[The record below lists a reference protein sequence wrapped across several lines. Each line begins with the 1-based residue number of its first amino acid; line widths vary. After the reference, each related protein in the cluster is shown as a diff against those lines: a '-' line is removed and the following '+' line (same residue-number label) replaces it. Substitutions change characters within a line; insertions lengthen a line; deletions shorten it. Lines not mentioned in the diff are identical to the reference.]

1 MDLIKQINRYK
12 KIIDGDLEK
21 LKEKYFHLF
30 NQYSPKSVEYLNQF
44 VDFAKRGKSVRG
56 ALVFITDKLFPNKK
70 IKKEDLKKLALAF
83 EVIHS
88 SLLIHDDIMDNDTLR
103 RGQPTIHI
111 FFNQKYKDFIKENNN
126 NFFGISIA
134 LSLGDIGFFIA
145 FDILNRLNI
154 NPKIK
159 NFLSHELIKT
169 GLAQIDDVFF
179 SQTKIEPK
187 LDDIL
192 NIYKGKT
199 SRYTFVL
206 PVLTILK
213 IKNISSKK
221 QKIIEEILQDLGIIF
236 QITDDLIGLFSD
248 ETGKDKG
255 SDIREDK
262 KTILRYLIFK
272 NKNTPPA
279 IKKIFGQDKINEDKI
294 QNVRVF
300 INNSEI
306 KTKIKNII
314 EELTNKIQSKMEKNK
329 KLLPEKFIVLVNNFI
344 DYLITRKK

>member
-1 MDLIKQINRYK
+1 MDLIRKINRYK
-12 KIIDGDLEK
+12 KIIDDDLEK
-21 LKEKYFHLF
+21 LKEKYFYLF
-30 NQYSPKSVEYLNQF
+30 NQYHPKSVEYLNQF

-56 ALVFITDKLFPNKK
+56 ALVFITDKIFSDEK
-70 IKKEDLKKLALAF
+70 IKNEDLKKLALTF
-83 EVIHS
+83 EIVHS
-88 SLLIHDDIMDNDTLR
+88 SLLIHDDIMDNDRLR

-111 FFNQKYKDFIKENNN
+111 FFNQKYKDFIKKNNN
-126 NFFGISIA
+126 NSFGTSIA

-145 FDILNRLNI
+145 FDILSSLNI

-169 GLAQIDDVFF
+169 GLAQINDVFF

-213 IKNISSKK
+213 IKNIKAEK
-221 QKIIEEILQDLGIIF
+221 QKIIEEILEDLGIIF

-262 KTILRYLIFK
+262 KTIIRYLVFQ
-272 NKNTPPA
+272 NKNTPA
-279 IKKIFGQDKINEDKI
+279 AVKKIFGQDKITEDEI
-294 QNVRVF
+294 QEVRTF

-314 EELTNKIQSKMEKNK
+314 EELTNKIQNKMEKNK
-329 KLLPEKFIVLVNNFI
+329 KLLPEKFIVLVKDFI

>member
-1 MDLIKQINRYK
+1 MDLIKQINLHK
-12 KIIDGDLEK
+12 KIIDGDLER
-21 LKEKYFHLF
+21 LKEKYFQLF
-30 NQYSPKSVEYLNQF
+30 NQYHPKSAEYLNRF

-56 ALVFITDKLFPNKK
+56 ALVFITDKLFENQK
-70 IKKEDLKKLALAF
+70 IEKQTLKKLALVF

-88 SLLIHDDIMDNDTLR
+88 SLLIHDDIMDNDSLR

-111 FFNQKYKDFIKENNN
+111 FFKQKYKDFIKENNN
-126 NFFGISIA
+126 NSFGTSIA

-145 FDILNRLNI
+145 FDILSSTKI

-159 NFLSHELIKT
+159 NFIARELIKT

-187 LDDIL
+187 LGDIL

-213 IKNISSKK
+213 IKNIKSKK
-221 QKIIEEILQDLGIIF
+221 QKIIEEILEDLGIIF

-248 ETGKDKG
+248 KTGKDKE

-262 KTILRYLIFK
+262 KTIIRYLLFK
-272 NKNTPPA
+272 NKSTPPA
-279 IKKIFGQDKINEDKI
+279 IKKIFGKDKISKDEIKDLKY
-294 QNVRVF
+294 F
-300 INNSEI
+300 INHSNVKKE
-306 KTKIKNII
+306 IKNII
-314 EELTNKIQSKMEKNK
+314 KEIKNKIQDKMEKNK
-329 KLLPEKFIVLVNNFI
+329 KLLPEKFIILVNNFV
-344 DYLITRKK
+344 DYLISRKK